1 MSVITLEG
9 VVEHGQIR
17 LKTNVQL
24 PENIKV
30 FVVIPNFEV
39 QQSARIQSPRLANPG
54 QAADFKMEVI
64 EDVGNASL

>member
-9 VVEHGQIR
+9 IVEHGQIR
-17 LKTNVQL
+17 LKTNIQL

-30 FVVIPNFEV
+30 FVVIPNIEV
-39 QQSARIQSPRLANPG
+39 QQSARILSPRLANPE
-54 QAADFKMEVI
+54 QVADFKMEVT

>member
-39 QQSARIQSPRLANPG
+39 QQSAHIQSPRLTNPEEV
-54 QAADFKMEVI
+54 ADFKMEVI